1 MKKFENQENAKKH
14 FKEVVNLLD
23 FLEAHNYTCVIDSGT
38 LLGYTRENRII
49 DFDNDFDIAV
59 FIEGNTLD
67 QIVENY
73 FKLVDLIEIKEG
85 YFPILHSIHI
95 RVKREFSIDIF
106 LGFIYEDKV
115 YIFPHIKGLEKEVYF
130 PIEKKDFYGYKVPI
144 PNNPELICEE
154 TYGKNWRTPD
164 PNFRYDWF
172 VENKILRKI
181 KRMVKRRINL

>member
-1 MKKFENQENAKKH
+1 
-14 FKEVVNLLD
+14 
-23 FLEAHNYTCVIDSGT
+23 
-38 LLGYTRENRII
+38 
-49 DFDNDFDIAV
+49 
-59 FIEGNTLD
+59 
-67 QIVENY
+67 
-73 FKLVDLIEIKEG
+73 VDLIEIKEG
-85 YFPILHSIHI
+85 YFPIIHTIHI

-130 PIEKKDFYGYKVPI
+130 PIEKKDFCGYKVPI

-172 VENKILRKI
+172 VKDKILRKI